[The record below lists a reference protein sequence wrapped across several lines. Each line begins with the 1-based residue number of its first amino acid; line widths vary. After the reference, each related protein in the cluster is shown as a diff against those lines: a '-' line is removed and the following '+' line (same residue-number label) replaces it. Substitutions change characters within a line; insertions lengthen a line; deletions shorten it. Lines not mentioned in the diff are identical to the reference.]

1 MTPTAQIVR
10 PVKPVAVLVTPDKAF
25 RDRLIELLA
34 ERITVQVF
42 STHEE
47 ASNAAVA
54 PETDLV
60 IVDESC
66 GPEEDGLTFLMHIR
80 EKCPEKGTML
90 IAANLTAGVH
100 GRAEA
105 IGVNRIIVPPVTLAV
120 VAVVGNALKY
130 RRLYLQNENN
140 EAVIAR
146 LRTENLEFATKE
158 ESLMGRLSAAETA
171 LAAAEARN
179 PPASQP

>member
-1 MTPTAQIVR
+1 
-10 PVKPVAVLVTPDKAF
+10 
-25 RDRLIELLA
+25 
-34 ERITVQVF
+34 
-42 STHEE
+42 
-47 ASNAAVA
+47 
-54 PETDLV
+54 
-60 IVDESC
+60 
-66 GPEEDGLTFLMHIR
+66 
-80 EKCPEKGTML
+80 
-90 IAANLTAGVH
+90 
-100 GRAEA
+100 
-105 IGVNRIIVPPVTLAV
+105 